1 VIANALVAVAEVLG
15 LDDVEDLAV
24 TLDVRHGHQLGPVL
38 HDPTGQGRDVVKS
51 LALTVDGV
59 FHGLEEGLLQ
69 VELGQVLVV
78 LVLLHSVLA
87 LDVHLELG
95 GNALEDVDLPDRQV
109 LADGQASDSALP
121 QLDLEGLVA
130 DGQALELTLALRNLR
145 PPAQGQLG
153 LDLSVLG
160 LRNLCNICMRKCV
173 WGATVI
179 CLTLMLRTSPDLGTT
194 VTRALRRI
202 PVYWLSTW

>member
-1 VIANALVAVAEVLG
+1 MIANALVAVAEILG
-15 LDDVEDLAV
+15 LDNVEDLAV
-24 TLDVRHGHQLGPVL
+24 TLDVGHGHQLGPVL

-51 LALTVDGV
+51 LALAVDGV

-95 GNALEDVDLPDRQV
+95 GNTLEDIDLPGRQV
-109 LADGQASDSALP
+109 LADGQASDSTLP

-145 PPAQGQLG
+145 PPAQRQLG

-173 WGATVI
+173 
-179 CLTLMLRTSPDLGTT
+179 
-194 VTRALRRI
+194 
-202 PVYWLSTW
+202 